1 MPVTHPNSSFHWQVP
16 GHLDRARTSIRHD
29 PIDGLVK
36 GWLCQEP
43 KKRSGLRSARPFYFS
58 HKHLHNTT
66 FASPS

>member
-1 MPVTHPNSSFHWQVP
+1 MPVTHPNSSFPWQVP

-43 KKRSGLRSARPFYFS
+43 KKRNGLRSARAVLF
-58 HKHLHNTT
+58 
-66 FASPS
+66 